1 MTEEKTGFT
10 VADIERIADLAN
22 LELSAVEKETFAHQ
36 FENILAY
43 FRKIESVDT
52 ENIPAYGGTEP
63 DPHFRPDRTEVSPV
77 SPDQF
82 SSYLEDGHFK
92 VPRVID

>member
-52 ENIPAYGGTEP
+52 ENIPAYGEIRVKYQIGESETVRVP
-63 DPHFRPDRTEVSPV
+63 DPTAGPGDRDE
-77 SPDQF
+77 
-82 SSYLEDGHFK
+82 
-92 VPRVID
+92 